1 MVDLFQRT
9 NTIPHIKNF
18 MWLSYVGLAT
28 AFYYYFSKFFLAH
41 LVIYVVLKFS
51 LFLITNLQL
60 YFNHFLKKKIKLHF
74 NQLLTNK
81 FLAKSYIQ
89 NSHSAVEP
97 HVHVDQPYFLK
108 FIYFTIW

>member
-1 MVDLFQRT
+1 MAKLCRYGNRLLLLF
-9 NTIPHIKNF
+9 IK
-18 MWLSYVGLAT
+18 V
-28 AFYYYFSKFFLAH
+28 FLAH
-41 LVIYVVLKFS
+41 LLIYAVLKFS

-60 YFNHFLKKKIKLHF
+60 YFNHFLKKKKLHF

-97 HVHVDQPYFLK
+97 HVHVDQP
-108 FIYFTIW
+108 